1 MSSSTESVVLVSAV
15 LHAICGQGGDE
26 FEVLKPNEILE
37 RVEFMTKAISTS
49 RTDDIKKIDPNTAA
63 MNAGGSCPISW
74 WSCCGISI
82 LRI

>member
-1 MSSSTESVVLVSAV
+1 MSLLNTITLLRFGGPVWMSSSTESVVLVSAV

-49 RTDDIKKIDPNTAA
+49 RTDHD
-63 MNAGGSCPISW
+63 
-74 WSCCGISI
+74 
-82 LRI
+82 